1 MTTTS
6 DATTTTSEAGRPVG
20 RGAAGSTTE
29 PSRADRAT
37 REEILYY
44 CRESVRVGLNFNTQ
58 GNISVR
64 LPGAHDGADA
74 IVITPSDVRYDA
86 MSVDDMVVVGL
97 DGTVLEGDLLPS
109 TELPVHLEHYRRRP
123 DVQAIVHTE
132 STFVNVLG
140 ALGRRIDPVLL
151 NMVLY
156 AKGPVEVMPF
166 EFSTNAD
173 FGRRSAELMG
183 DSVNAV
189 VWGNHGLLAVGTS
202 LKLAFKVAVAV
213 EENAEVLL
221 RASAAGTPKVL
232 VYADIDV
239 PEGARLP

>member
-1 MTTTS
+1 M
-6 DATTTTSEAGRPVG
+6 
-20 RGAAGSTTE
+20 AGSATLTPGPRTGGPAGPASDLA
-29 PSRADRAT
+29 PSSLRQ
-37 REEILYY
+37 EILYY
-44 CRESVRVGLNFNTQ
+44 CRESVRAGLNFNTQ

-64 LPGAHDGADA
+64 LPGAAPDGQDA
-74 IVITPSDVRYDA
+74 VVITPSDVRYDA
-86 MSVDDMVVVGL
+86 MRPEDMVVVAL
-97 DGTVLEGDLLPS
+97 DGTVLEGALLPS
-109 TELPVHLEHYRRRP
+109 TELPVHLAHYLRRP
-123 DVQAIVHTE
+123 DAQAIVHTE

-140 ALGRRIDPVLL
+140 ALGRTVDPVLL

-156 AKGPVEVMPF
+156 AKGPVPVMPF

-183 DSVNAV
+183 DDVNAV

-213 EENAEVLL
+213 EENAEVLFHAE
-221 RASAAGTPKVL
+221 RAGTPHVL
-232 VYADIDV
+232 VYDRIDI

>member
-1 MTTTS
+1 MSIDTS
-6 DATTTTSEAGRPVG
+6 VRSLASLQL
-20 RGAAGSTTE
+20 
-29 PSRADRAT
+29 

-44 CRESVRVGLNFNTQ
+44 CRESVRCGLNFNTQ

-64 LPGAHDGADA
+64 ITADDGTEAV
-74 IVITPSDVRYDA
+74 VITPSDVRYDA
-86 MSVDDMVVVGL
+86 MSPEDMLVVAM

-109 TELPVHLEHYRRRP
+109 TELPVHLAHYRRRP
-123 DVQAIVHTE
+123 DARAIVHTE

-140 ALGRRIDPVLL
+140 VLGQQIDPVLL

-156 AKGPVEVMPF
+156 AKGTIPVMPF

-183 DSVNAV
+183 DDVNAV
-189 VWGNHGLLAVGTS
+189 VWANHGLLAVGVS

-213 EENAEVLL
+213 EENAEVLHH
-221 RASAAGTPKVL
+221 ASLSGVPNVL
-232 VYADIDV
+232 AYDRIEI

>member
-1 MTTTS
+1 MSIDTS
-6 DATTTTSEAGRPVG
+6 VRSLASEQL
-20 RGAAGSTTE
+20 
-29 PSRADRAT
+29 

-44 CRESVRVGLNFNTQ
+44 CRESVRCGLNFNTQ

-64 LPGAHDGADA
+64 ITADDGTEA
-74 IVITPSDVRYDA
+74 IVITPSDVRYDVLRPEDMLVVA
-86 MSVDDMVVVGL
+86 M

-109 TELPVHLEHYRRRP
+109 TELPVHLAHYRRRP
-123 DVQAIVHTE
+123 DARAIVHTE

-140 ALGRRIDPVLL
+140 VLGKQIDPVLL

-156 AKGPVEVMPF
+156 AKGTIPVMPF

-183 DSVNAV
+183 DDVNAV
-189 VWGNHGLLAVGTS
+189 VWANHGLLAVGVS

-213 EENAEVLL
+213 EENAEVLHL
-221 RASAAGTPKVL
+221 ATLSGGVPNVL
-232 VYADIDV
+232 AYDRIEI

>member
-1 MTTTS
+1 MDQVVT
-6 DATTTTSEAGRPVG
+6 
-20 RGAAGSTTE
+20 
-29 PSRADRAT
+29 SRASTRL

-44 CRESVRVGLNFNTQ
+44 CRESVRTGLNFNTQ

-64 LPGAHDGADA
+64 LPGADGGADA

-86 MSVDDMVVVGL
+86 MTPDDMIVVAM
-97 DGTVLEGDLLPS
+97 DGTVLETGADPRLLPS
-109 TELPVHLEHYRRRP
+109 TELPVHLAHYARRP

-140 ALGRRIDPVLL
+140 ALGRTVDPVLL

-156 AKGPVEVMPF
+156 AKGPVPVMPF
-166 EFSTNAD
+166 EFSTNGD

-183 DSVNAV
+183 DAVNAV
-189 VWGNHGLLAVGTS
+189 VWGNHGLLAVGTT
-202 LKLAFKVAVAV
+202 LTLAFKVAVAV
-213 EENAEVLL
+213 EENAEVLY
-221 RASAAGTPKVL
+221 RSEQVGTPNVL
-232 VYADIDV
+232 VYDRIEI

>member
-1 MTTTS
+1 MHTNT
-6 DATTTTSEAGRPVG
+6 
-20 RGAAGSTTE
+20 
-29 PSRADRAT
+29 SRATLET

-44 CRESVRVGLNFNTQ
+44 CRESVRTGLNFNTQ

-74 IVITPSDVRYDA
+74 IVITPSDVRYD
-86 MSVDDMVVVGL
+86 VLRPEDMVVVGL

-109 TELPVHLEHYRRRP
+109 TELPVHLAHYRRRP

-156 AKGPVEVMPF
+156 AKGPVEIMPF
-166 EFSTNAD
+166 EFSTNGE
-173 FGRRSAELMG
+173 FGQRSAELMG
-183 DSVNAV
+183 DDVNAV
-189 VWGNHGLLAVGTS
+189 VWGNHGLLAVGVS

-213 EENAEVLL
+213 EENAEVLH
-221 RASAAGTPKVL
+221 RATAAGTPNVL
-232 VYADIDV
+232 VYEEIDI
-239 PEGARLP
+239 PIGARLP

>member
-1 MTTTS
+1 MSIDTS
-6 DATTTTSEAGRPVG
+6 VRSLASVQL
-20 RGAAGSTTE
+20 
-29 PSRADRAT
+29 

-44 CRESVRVGLNFNTQ
+44 CRESVRCGLNFNTQ

-64 LPGAHDGADA
+64 ITADDGTEAV
-74 IVITPSDVRYDA
+74 VITPSDVRYDA
-86 MSVDDMVVVGL
+86 MSPEDMLVVAM

-109 TELPVHLEHYRRRP
+109 TELPVHLAHYRRRP
-123 DVQAIVHTE
+123 DARAIVHTE

-140 ALGRRIDPVLL
+140 VLGQQIDPVLL

-156 AKGPVEVMPF
+156 AKGTIPVMPF

-183 DSVNAV
+183 DDVNAV
-189 VWGNHGLLAVGTS
+189 VWANHGLLAVGVS

-213 EENAEVLL
+213 EENAEVLHH
-221 RASAAGTPKVL
+221 ASLSGVPNVL
-232 VYADIDV
+232 AYDRIEI

>member
-1 MTTTS
+1 MSIDTS
-6 DATTTTSEAGRPVG
+6 IRSLASVQL
-20 RGAAGSTTE
+20 
-29 PSRADRAT
+29 

-44 CRESVRVGLNFNTQ
+44 CRESVRCGLNFNTQ

-64 LPGAHDGADA
+64 LTADDGTEA

-86 MSVDDMVVVGL
+86 MSPQDMVVVAM

-109 TELPVHLEHYRRRP
+109 TELPVHLAHYRRRP
-123 DVQAIVHTE
+123 DARAIVHTE

-140 ALGRRIDPVLL
+140 VLGRQIDPVLL

-156 AKGPVEVMPF
+156 AKGTIPVMPF

-183 DSVNAV
+183 DDVNAV
-189 VWGNHGLLAVGTS
+189 VWANHGLLAVGTS

-213 EENAEVLL
+213 EENA
-221 RASAAGTPKVL
+221 KVL
-232 VYADIDV
+232 HLASGAGEPTILVYGDIDV